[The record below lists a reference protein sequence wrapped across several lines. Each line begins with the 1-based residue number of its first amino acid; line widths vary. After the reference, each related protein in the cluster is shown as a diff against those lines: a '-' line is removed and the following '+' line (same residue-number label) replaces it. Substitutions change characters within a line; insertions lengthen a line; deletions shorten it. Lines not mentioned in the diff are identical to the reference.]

1 MGELN
6 GKSGDGVEM
15 MIENN
20 IPSSFFLFF
29 FFLFSF
35 FFFGRKICGKHFKM
49 IMTLIVK

>member
-6 GKSGDGVEM
+6 GKCGDGVEM

-20 IPSSFFLFF
+20 IPSSFFFFSFF
-29 FFLFSF
+29 FS

-49 IMTLIVK
+49 IMALTVK